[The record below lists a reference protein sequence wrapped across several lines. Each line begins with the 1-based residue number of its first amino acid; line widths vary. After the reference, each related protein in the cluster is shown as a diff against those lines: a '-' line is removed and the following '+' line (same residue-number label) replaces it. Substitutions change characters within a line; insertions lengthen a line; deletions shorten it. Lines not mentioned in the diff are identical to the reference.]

1 MQQKFGSSDG
11 RPSERKF
18 QCRKR
23 ELGENSSL
31 GREIEAGDIKKTKI
45 K

>member
-11 RPSERKF
+11 RPLERKF
-18 QCRKR
+18 QCLKLG
-23 ELGENSSL
+23 LGEHSL
-31 GREIEAGDIKKTKI
+31 LGLEIEAGDMKKTKI